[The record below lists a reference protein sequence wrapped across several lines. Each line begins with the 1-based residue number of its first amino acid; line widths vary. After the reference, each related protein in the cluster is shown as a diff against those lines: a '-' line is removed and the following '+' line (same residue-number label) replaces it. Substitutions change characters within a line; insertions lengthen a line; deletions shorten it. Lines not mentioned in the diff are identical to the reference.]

1 MRWLAAACP
10 RTGWLSLPNGVDAD
24 RFAPRQRD
32 SELERELG
40 VAGKTIIGYAG
51 GLVDYEG
58 VDLLLEA
65 IAALGHRRDDFHL
78 ILVGDGH
85 YQDRLEKLADRLRIG
100 DVVTFTGRVPHAE
113 VDRYLSLFDISPF
126 PRLPLPV
133 CEMIS
138 PIKPFE
144 SMAMGKAVIVSDV
157 AALTEIVSD
166 GRTGLVF
173 AKGEMIDLTRTIER
187 LLDSPELR
195 ISLGTAAR
203 EWVRTQRAWSSI
215 VEVVETT
222 YCEILDG
229 TLKTGSV
236 PGSLRD
242 GL

>member
-1 MRWLAAACP
+1 MAGRGVP
-10 RTGWLSLPNGVDAD
+10 EDRMIVLPNGVDAA

-65 IAALGHRRDDFHL
+65 IAALSQQRDDFHL
-78 ILVGDGH
+78 IVVGDGH
-85 YQDRLEKLADRLRIG
+85 YQVRLEELADRHRVG
-100 DVVTFTGRVPHAE
+100 DVVTFTGRVPHSE
-113 VDRYLSLFDISPF
+113 VDRYLSLFDIAPF

-144 SMAMGKAVIVSDV
+144 SMAMGKAVIVSSV

-173 AKGEMIDLTRTIER
+173 AKGEVIGLTRTIER
-187 LLDSPELR
+187 LLESPELR

-203 EWVRTQRAWSSI
+203 EWVRTERAWSSV

-222 YCEILDG
+222 YCDILDVSR
-229 TLKTGSV
+229 KTESA
-236 PGSLRD
+236 S
-242 GL
+242 